1 MDMDFAEKQSLEYLH
16 ILPSDYENEDY
27 YRMNEIMNAKEEKER
42 PIDPMQFIKKA
53 KNEGSL

>member
-53 KNEGSL
+53 KK